1 VRIVE
6 VVKKKRVRK
15 PLTEEQMKMQTES
28 NKRYRERNRK
38 KTNAQA
44 YKQSAKIFL
53 RKYAEEIDLKE
64 FEELIKERRLFIKER
79 RKKGLKDFEKEFK
92 TEK

>member
-1 VRIVE
+1 ME

-53 RKYAEEIDLKE
+53 RKYAEEVDLKE

-79 RKKGLKDFEKEFK
+79 RKKGLKEFEKEFK

>member
-1 VRIVE
+1 MEI
-6 VVKKKRVRK
+6 VKKKRVRR
-15 PLTEEQMKMQTES
+15 PLTKEQINEQTER
-28 NKRYRERNRK
+28 NREYRERNRE

-44 YKQSAKIFL
+44 YKQSGKVFL
-53 RKYAEEIDLKE
+53 RKYAEEVDLRE
-64 FEELIKERRLFIKER
+64 LEELIKERRLFIKER

>member
-1 VRIVE
+1 ME

-15 PLTEEQMKMQTES
+15 PLTEEQIKMQTER
-28 NKRYRERNRK
+28 NKEYRERNRK
-38 KTNAQA
+38 KTNAQT
-44 YKQSAKIFL
+44 YKQSAKVFL

-79 RKKGLKDFEKEFK
+79 RKKGLKDFEEEFK
-92 TEK
+92 IEK

>member
-1 VRIVE
+1 ME
-6 VVKKKRVRK
+6 VVKKKRVRR
-15 PLTEEQMKMQTES
+15 PLTKEQINEQTER
-28 NKRYRERNRK
+28 NREYRERNRE

-44 YKQSAKIFL
+44 YKQSGKVLL
-53 RKYAEEIDLKE
+53 RKYAEEVDLRE
-64 FEELIKERRLFIKER
+64 LEELIKERRLFIKER

>member
-1 VRIVE
+1 ME

>member
-1 VRIVE
+1 ME

-44 YKQSAKIFL
+44 YKQSAKFFL

>member
-1 VRIVE
+1 ME

-15 PLTEEQMKMQTES
+15 PLTEEQIKMQTES

-53 RKYAEEIDLKE
+53 RKYAEEVDLKE

>member
-1 VRIVE
+1 ME

-79 RKKGLKDFEKEFK
+79 RKKGLKDFEKKFK

>member
-1 VRIVE
+1 ME

-53 RKYAEEIDLKE
+53 RKYAEEVDLKE

>member
-1 VRIVE
+1 ME

-15 PLTEEQMKMQTES
+15 PLTEEQIKMQTER
-28 NKRYRERNRK
+28 NKEYRERNRK
-38 KTNAQA
+38 KTNAQT
-44 YKQSAKIFL
+44 YKQSTKVFL

-79 RKKGLKDFEKEFK
+79 RKKGLKDFEEEFK
-92 TEK
+92 IEK